1 MASQFKPPGGATR
14 VFSHK
19 WCWADT
25 LEVGLKKVVPE
36 VNTSKTT
43 VKITRVVLS
52 AALLFICVID
62 WVNLLRPISSELFM
76 ARLLPVFCLF
86 TCFSANAALLLQRVP
101 LDLNVSHSLDSEN
114 SPFVYEYAN
123 PFTLNT
129 TETIRQVVVW
139 GRTSSTATPT
149 FTVRL
154 YADAAGTPNTTPVSE
169 QSVVAVMEDTGQRYI
184 FGPTNQPIYKIIL
197 PLTTPIAVNGAT
209 NYHFSV
215 FDNTPNLEMDL
226 FQHSNTTVSIHN
238 RNGDNYATPW
248 NSPVANSAIA
258 VELRSETYAPPAATA
273 VPTLPLF
280 GLLTLGGLLGL
291 FGLRKLKK

>member
-1 MASQFKPPGGATR
+1 M
-14 VFSHK
+14 
-19 WCWADT
+19 
-25 LEVGLKKVVPE
+25 GLKKVVPE
-36 VNTSKTT
+36 VNTSETA
-43 VKITRVVLS
+43 VKITRVILS
-52 AALLFICVID
+52 AALLFISVMD
-62 WVNLLRPISSELFM
+62 LFKLSLPISSELLVT
-76 ARLLPVFCLF
+76 RLLPFFCLF
-86 TCFSANAALLLQRVP
+86 TCFNADAALLFQRVP
-101 LDLNVSHSLDSEN
+101 LDLNSSYSLDTEN
-114 SPFVYEYAN
+114 APFVYEYAN

-184 FGPTNQPIYKIIL
+184 FGQTNQPIYKIIL

-226 FQHSNTTVSIHN
+226 FEHSNTTVSIHD
-238 RNGDNYATPW
+238 RNGDSYATPW
-248 NSPVANSAIA
+248 SGPVANRAIA
-258 VELRSETYAPPAATA
+258 VELRSETYAPSGPAATA

-280 GLLTLGGLLGL
+280 GLLTLGGLLGF
-291 FGLRKLKK
+291 FGLRKLKQ